1 MATLVLHGEGFAG
14 DTFPVFIS
22 ETYAR
27 FYGVDATTSGYGFT
41 DAGHVDL
48 TVGSDPQLTFHLTGS
63 FAQASPGAPITGT
76 VTGMSVTN
84 SNDFDVFDIT
94 GINNVSLPDLAAAAN
109 NLDQEINNSG
119 FGSIA
124 TVFATFALYNLIL
137 GGNDVIHG
145 SSNGDEIFGLGGH
158 DILTGGTNSDN
169 FWFAGPYMKAGD
181 SDKITNFAP
190 STSFNGDFLYIDH
203 TAVGIH
209 HLHHPHANEFKVA
222 TNPGRARVWED
233 PRNGDVYYKG
243 PHGKIEIVQLL
254 NHHHAAHVDAAHIF
268 LF

>member
-14 DTFPVFIS
+14 DTFPVYITESYTPF
-22 ETYAR
+22 
-27 FYGVDATTSGYGFT
+27 FVVDATTNGNGFT

-48 TVGSDPQLTFHLTGS
+48 TSGTEPQLTFHLTGS

-84 SNDFDVFDIT
+84 PDDFDVFDIT
-94 GINNVSLPDLAAAAN
+94 GINNVSLTDLAAAGN
-109 NLDQEINNSG
+109 NLDQVINNTG

-124 TVFATFALYNLIL
+124 VVHASFALYNLIL
-137 GGNDVIHG
+137 GGNDVIHA
-145 SSNGDEIFGLGGH
+145 SNNGDDVFGLGGH
-158 DILTGGTNSDN
+158 DILIGGSQSDN
-169 FWFAGPYMKAGD
+169 FWFAAPYMKAGD

-190 STSFNGDFLYIDH
+190 SSSSHADYLEIDH

-209 HLHHPHANEFKVA
+209 HLNHPHAGEFKVA
-222 TNPGRARVWED
+222 INPGAAHIWED

-254 NHHHAAHVDAAHIF
+254 NHNHVVHVDANHID